1 MAFYVKVDGSKRL
14 YYPLEDISQLDNEQL
29 TAARQLQIPG
39 LAQMEKTMIDGTAEL
54 VYTVGGMQPL
64 GQYISNFRGSATEKD
79 ELLRVLQRLLKLIQD
94 VEKYPLL
101 APANL
106 VLDPE
111 YIWVDPKGEIYGV
124 YLPLMQD
131 YQSLALAWK
140 KLIQELLTQ
149 AGSDAC
155 LLFLTKQ
162 MRLAEQQS
170 VFSAAD
176 LQRQIQA
183 EAQGMGG
190 QNSNWGGAQPQRAA
204 DPYPAQPVTPAVS
217 EPQPAAMPQ
226 NQMNSPQNMS
236 APADYP
242 PRSNIQM
249 MQGPNQ
255 SGYSPAPTPAAPVPP
270 MSKQPQNPGF
280 APAPPMP
287 NQPKNSGFAPVPP
300 MANQSKYP
308 GAAPKGAPAP
318 KAGGKWNVPVLI
330 IGHVV
335 IVVVVVL
342 MLVAG
347 VLKNDQG
354 NLDILNV
361 ILLAAIV
368 IGGLLL
374 IWLKLGVAK
383 QPAGGQPDKNPGPV
397 APKPGKTPKSG
408 GKVPGMVT
416 PKPGAPG
423 MSGGGAPGMGGRP
436 MNSPVPPMNQA
447 PTPVNPPMPPMGQ
460 APMPMNQPVQPVQP
474 VQPMQ
479 QSVPPMTPPVYE
491 EIGMPEAEGTMIM
504 GGANQSAQGGGTVLF
519 QQESGAFLSIKNGGD
534 KRKIMNSPYRL
545 GRNADWKISDP
556 GVSGMHCQVEMQNGG
571 YYLVDIG
578 SKNGTLLNSKRLDVN
593 QYYPLNHGDEIRI
606 GNTVL
611 VFEIF

>member
-1 MAFYVKVDGSKRL
+1 MAFYVKVDGSKKL
-14 YYPLEDISQLDNEQL
+14 YYPLEDIGQLDNEQL

-39 LAQMEKTMIDGTAEL
+39 LAQMEKTMIDGAAEL

-64 GQYISNFRGSATEKD
+64 AQYIGNFRGSASEKD

-101 APANL
+101 ASANV

-149 AGSDAC
+149 AGSDSC

-176 LQRQIQA
+176 LQRQLQA

-190 QNSNWGGAQPQRAA
+190 VQPQRAV
-204 DPYPAQPVTPAVS
+204 DPYPVQPVIS

-226 NQMNSPQNMS
+226 NQMNLPQNMS

-242 PRSNIQM
+242 LRSNVQM

-255 SGYSPAPTPAAPVPP
+255 SGYSPTPAAPVPP
-270 MSKQPQNPGF
+270 VSKQPQNHSF
-280 APAPPMP
+280 APVPPMP
-287 NQPKNSGFAPVPP
+287 NQPKNPGFAPVPP
-300 MANQSKYP
+300 MGNQGKYP
-308 GAAPKGAPAP
+308 GAAPKGASAP

-335 IVVVVVL
+335 ILVVAVL
-342 MLVAG
+342 MLAAG

-383 QPAGGQPDKNPGPV
+383 QSVGGQPGKNPAPV
-397 APKPGKTPKSG
+397 APKPGKAPKNG
-408 GKVPGMVT
+408 GKVPGIVA
-416 PKPGAPG
+416 PKSGAPG
-423 MSGGGAPGMGGRP
+423 MPGGGAPGMGGSP
-436 MNSPVPPMNQA
+436 MNSPVLPMNQA
-447 PTPVNPPMPPMGQ
+447 PTPVNPPMPPVRP
-460 APMPMNQPVQPVQP
+460 APMPMNQPAPS

-479 QSVPPMTPPVYE
+479 QSTPMMPPVYE
-491 EIGMPEAEGTMIM
+491 EMGMPEAEGTMIM

>member
-1 MAFYVKVDGSKRL
+1 MAFYVKVDGSKKL
-14 YYPLEDISQLDNEQL
+14 YYPLEDIGQLDNEQL

-39 LAQMEKTMIDGTAEL
+39 LAQMEKTMIDGVAEL

-64 GQYISNFRGSATEKD
+64 AQYIGNFRGSASEKD

-101 APANL
+101 ASANL

-149 AGSDAC
+149 AGSDSC

-183 EAQGMGG
+183 EGQGMGG
-190 QNSNWGGAQPQRAA
+190 VQPQRAV
-204 DPYPAQPVTPAVS
+204 DPYPVQPVIS

-242 PRSNIQM
+242 LRSNVQM

-255 SGYSPAPTPAAPVPP
+255 SGYSPTPAAPVSPV
-270 MSKQPQNPGF
+270 SNQPQNHSF
-280 APAPPMP
+280 APVPPMP
-287 NQPKNSGFAPVPP
+287 NQPKNPGFAPVPP
-300 MANQSKYP
+300 MGNQGKYP
-308 GAAPKGAPAP
+308 GAAPKGASAP

-335 IVVVVVL
+335 ILVVAVV
-342 MLVAG
+342 MLAAG

-383 QPAGGQPDKNPGPV
+383 QSVGGQPGKNPAPV
-397 APKPGKTPKSG
+397 APKPGKAPKNG
-408 GKVPGMVT
+408 GKVPGIVA
-416 PKPGAPG
+416 PKSGAPG
-423 MSGGGAPGMGGRP
+423 MPGGGAPGMGGSP
-436 MNSPVPPMNQA
+436 MNSPVLPMNQA
-447 PTPVNPPMPPMGQ
+447 PTPVNPPMPPVGP
-460 APMPMNQPVQPVQP
+460 APMPMNQPASS

-479 QSVPPMTPPVYE
+479 QSTPMMPPVYE
-491 EIGMPEAEGTMIM
+491 EMGMPEAEGTMIM

>member
-14 YYPLEDISQLDNEQL
+14 YYPLEDIGQLDNEQL

-39 LAQMEKTMIDGTAEL
+39 LAQMEKTMIDGAAEL

-64 GQYISNFRGSATEKD
+64 AQYIGNFRGSASEKD

-101 APANL
+101 ASANV

-149 AGSDAC
+149 AGSDSC

-183 EAQGMGG
+183 EGQGMGG
-190 QNSNWGGAQPQRAA
+190 VQPQRAV
-204 DPYPAQPVTPAVS
+204 DPYPVQPVIS

-242 PRSNIQM
+242 PRSNVQM

-255 SGYSPAPTPAAPVPP
+255 SGYSPTPAAPVPP
-270 MSKQPQNPGF
+270 MPNQPQNHSF
-280 APAPPMP
+280 APVPPMP
-287 NQPKNSGFAPVPP
+287 NQPKNPGFAPVPP
-300 MANQSKYP
+300 MGNQGKYP
-308 GAAPKGAPAP
+308 GAAPKGASAP

-335 IVVVVVL
+335 ILVVAVV
-342 MLVAG
+342 MLAAG

-383 QPAGGQPDKNPGPV
+383 QSAGGQPGKNPAPV
-397 APKPGKTPKSG
+397 APKPGKAPKNG
-408 GKVPGMVT
+408 GKVPGIVA
-416 PKPGAPG
+416 PKPGVPG
-423 MSGGGAPGMGGRP
+423 MSGGGAPGMGGSP

-447 PTPVNPPMPPMGQ
+447 PTPVNPPMPSVGP
-460 APMPMNQPVQPVQP
+460 APMPMNQPVPS

-479 QSVPPMTPPVYE
+479 QSTPMMPPVYE
-491 EIGMPEAEGTMIM
+491 EMGMPEAEGTMIM
-504 GGANQSAQGGGTVLF
+504 GGANPSAQGGGTVLF

>member
-1 MAFYVKVDGSKRL
+1 MAFYVKVDGSKKL
-14 YYPLEDISQLDNEQL
+14 YYPLEDIGQLDNEQL

-39 LAQMEKTMIDGTAEL
+39 LAQMEKTMIDGAAEL

-64 GQYISNFRGSATEKD
+64 AQYIGNFRGSASEKD

-101 APANL
+101 ASANV

-149 AGSDAC
+149 AGSDSC

-176 LQRQIQA
+176 LQRQLQA
-183 EAQGMGG
+183 EGQGMGG
-190 QNSNWGGAQPQRAA
+190 VQPQRAV
-204 DPYPAQPVTPAVS
+204 DPYPVQPVIS

-226 NQMNSPQNMS
+226 NQMNLPQNMS

-242 PRSNIQM
+242 LRSNVQM

-255 SGYSPAPTPAAPVPP
+255 SGYSPMPAAPVPP
-270 MSKQPQNPGF
+270 VSNQPQNHSF
-280 APAPPMP
+280 APVPPMP
-287 NQPKNSGFAPVPP
+287 NQPKNPGFAPVPP
-300 MANQSKYP
+300 MGNQGKYP
-308 GAAPKGAPAP
+308 GVAPKGVSAP
-318 KAGGKWNVPVLI
+318 KTGGKWNVPVLI

-335 IVVVVVL
+335 ILVVAVV
-342 MLVAG
+342 MLAAG

-383 QPAGGQPDKNPGPV
+383 QPVGGQPGKNPAPV
-397 APKPGKTPKSG
+397 APKPGKAPKNG
-408 GKVPGMVT
+408 GKVPGIVT

-423 MSGGGAPGMGGRP
+423 MPGGGAPGMGGSP

-447 PTPVNPPMPPMGQ
+447 PTPVNPPMPSVGP
-460 APMPMNQPVQPVQP
+460 APMPMNQPVPS

-479 QSVPPMTPPVYE
+479 QSTPMMPPVYE
-491 EIGMPEAEGTMIM
+491 EMGMPEAEGTMIM
-504 GGANQSAQGGGTVLF
+504 GGANPSAQGGGTVLF